1 MRTKKVETKVKKS
14 KRQRQSSVVSSSVVS
29 VPAVM
34 GVQTS
39 FRGPKI
45 MPTPRGTIVE
55 NSESIAT
62 FTANVIPDTEQ
73 VGSIQLSAR
82 STNLPWL
89 SQMGA
94 LYSKYRIQSLTVT
107 YEPYCATT
115 VGGQMVFALVYDEND
130 SDPGNL
136 SAARILQVGGNT
148 RCPVWSPSAVV
159 SYDKSKAAYP
169 WLYSKGN
176 PANTTLANLSVAAW
190 VVYSV
195 FSSSSLA
202 GLGRFMANYRVEFVD
217 PVSPQLNA

>member
-62 FTANVIPDTEQ
+62 FTANVVPDTEQ

-94 LYSKYRIQSLTVT
+94 LYSKYRIQSLTI
-107 YEPYCATT
+107 TT
-115 VGGQMVFALVYDEND
+115 NRIVPLLWGGRW
-130 SDPGNL
+130 SSL
-136 SAARILQVGGNT
+136 SSTMRTTRILEIYRRRGFYRLAAILGVQFGHLVLSSAMI
-148 RCPVWSPSAVV
+148 SPRQLTHGCTARR
-159 SYDKSKAAYP
+159 
-169 WLYSKGN
+169 
-176 PANTTLANLSVAAW
+176 TL
-190 VVYSV
+190 
-195 FSSSSLA
+195 
-202 GLGRFMANYRVEFVD
+202 
-217 PVSPQLNA
+217 